1 MKKFNKVYV
10 LYANEKYFDI
20 VSMAAKSIREFS
32 NLPIIVYLL
41 NSDLKVDLE
50 NTLTVKW
57 ECDLEKE
64 NEQMYLPNDPDSN
77 FYVNRSNFKIFQ
89 ILTQRPAI
97 IKDALVNYAD
107 TVAYIDSDSVATPNI
122 DRIFTLYPFD

>member
-41 NSDLKVDLE
+41 NYRK
-50 NTLTVKW
+50 K
-57 ECDLEKE
+57 
-64 NEQMYLPNDPDSN
+64 Y
-77 FYVNRSNFKIFQ
+77 Y
-89 ILTQRPAI
+89 
-97 IKDALVNYAD
+97 
-107 TVAYIDSDSVATPNI
+107 NI
-122 DRIFTLYPFD
+122 GTCYYKNL

>member
-57 ECDLEKE
+57 ECD
-64 NEQMYLPNDPDSN
+64 
-77 FYVNRSNFKIFQ
+77 
-89 ILTQRPAI
+89 
-97 IKDALVNYAD
+97 
-107 TVAYIDSDSVATPNI
+107 
-122 DRIFTLYPFD
+122 